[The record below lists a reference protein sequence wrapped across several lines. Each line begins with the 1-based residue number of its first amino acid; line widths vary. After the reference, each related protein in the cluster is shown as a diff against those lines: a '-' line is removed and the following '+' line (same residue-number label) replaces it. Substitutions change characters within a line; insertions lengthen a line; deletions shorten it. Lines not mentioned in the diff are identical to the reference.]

1 MNHPIVAADAN
12 DLVQE
17 TAAKD
22 AAGWLARMTRN
33 RFSDARE
40 LGTADLI
47 GSGLATGDELT
58 GDLISAAQARRPF
71 SPAQRKAPLI
81 RDKTCR
87 AEACDV
93 PGTWAEA
100 HHLDPWHTGGRTDLD
115 RGVLL
120 CSHHHHRAHDT
131 AFRTDRMPHGDM
143 RFHRRR

>member
-1 MNHPIVAADAN
+1 MNHPIVAAGAN

-22 AAGWLARMTRN
+22 AAGRLARMTRT
-33 RFSDARE
+33 RSSDARE

-47 GSGLATGDELT
+47 GSGLVTGDELT
-58 GDLISAAQARRPF
+58 GDLITAAQARRLF
-71 SPAQRKAPLI
+71 SPAQRKALLI

-115 RGVLL
+115 RGVLR
-120 CSHHHHRAHDT
+120 CSHQTGSAQVSRSRCSSPSSPT
-131 AFRTDRMPHGDM
+131 
-143 RFHRRR
+143 